1 MGLEHG
7 VSKVAVD
14 LLLAECRLSG
24 LPADEVALLLRVRS
38 DGFCSWQD
46 YLAACEAVAEL
57 AGGVSALAD
66 VAEATVVEAMPHL
79 DALCAAFEDV
89 PAYAAFVAQAMD
101 ASAFVGVRYAMRA
114 VDERRSLLKLTPA
127 PGWKLTPA
135 LIAVIA
141 GGFRA
146 VSAPFGLGSAKVEIV
161 GEGLLGLTMPQT
173 VEPRGS
179 RMLARALAAMLAQ
192 QREALE
198 ERVRLL
204 EALRAARVEAPSATR
219 TAEARAAQARTK
231 WKLTARET
239 DVVAL
244 VCTGL
249 TNKEIAAVLSRGES
263 TVELHVTSIMKK
275 AAVSNRATLVA
286 RYYLLESE
294 PWGFP

>member
-7 VSKVAVD
+7 VSKVAID

-24 LPADEVALLLRVRS
+24 LPVDQVAHVLRVRP

-46 YLAACEAVAEL
+46 YLSACDAVAEL
-57 AGGVSALAD
+57 AGGVQALAD

-79 DALCAAFEDV
+79 DALCAAFATV
-89 PAYAAFVAQAMD
+89 PEYAAFVAQAMD
-101 ASAFVGVRYAMRA
+101 ASAFVGVRYEMRSL
-114 VDERRSLLKLTPA
+114 DERRSLLKLTPA

-135 LIAVIA
+135 LVAVIA

-146 VSAPFGLGSAKVEIV
+146 VSAPFGLGSAKVELVAQGQLEI
-161 GEGLLGLTMPQT
+161 TMPRT
-173 VEPRGS
+173 SLPCGS
-179 RMLARALAAMLAQ
+179 PALARALAAMLAQ
-192 QREALE
+192 QRESLE

-204 EALRAARVEAPSATR
+204 EALRAARVESPAVTKP
-219 TAEARAAQARTK
+219 AEERAARARVR
-231 WKLTARET
+231 WKLTAREA
-239 DVVAL
+239 DVAVL

-249 TNKEIAAVLSRGES
+249 TNKEIATVLGRAES
-263 TVELHVTSIMKK
+263 TVELHVTSIMRK